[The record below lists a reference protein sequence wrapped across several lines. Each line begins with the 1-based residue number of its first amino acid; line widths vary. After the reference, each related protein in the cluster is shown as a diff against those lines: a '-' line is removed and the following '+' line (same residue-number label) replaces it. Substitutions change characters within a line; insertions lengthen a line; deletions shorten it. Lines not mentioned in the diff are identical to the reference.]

1 MVSALTWSWAR
12 RVASVELEQQ
22 IAALHP
28 ASFAWALACTRWN
41 ATEAEEVLQSVYLSI
56 LEGRA
61 RFDGRSA
68 LKTWLFAV
76 VRNMAARAR
85 RRRWLEAR
93 APWKLLSGAEADH
106 ADPAAA
112 EERGARVRRALG
124 TLPARQREVLDLV
137 FFHEMTVEQA
147 AGVMEVSPGTAR
159 THYHR
164 GKLRLLAL
172 LGEENAP

>member
-1 MVSALTWSWAR
+1 MAPDDL
-12 RVASVELEQQ
+12 ELQ

-41 ATEAEEVLQSVYLSI
+41 AAEAEEVLQSVYLSI

-61 RFDGRSA
+61 RFDGRSSF
-68 LKTWLFAV
+68 KTWLFAV
-76 VRNMAARAR
+76 VRNMAARIR
-85 RRRWLEAR
+85 RRRWLEER
-93 APWKLLSGAEADH
+93 APWRALLGGGREPEPLERLASEQ
-106 ADPAAA
+106 
-112 EERGARVRRALG
+112 RGAHIRRALG

-147 AGVMEVSPGTAR
+147 AEVMGVGTGTAR

-164 GKLRLLAL
+164 GKLRLLEL
-172 LGEENAP
+172 LGPEDPR

>member
-1 MVSALTWSWAR
+1 MS
-12 RVASVELEQQ
+12 SVELEQQ

-41 ATEAEEVLQSVYLSI
+41 THEAEEVLQSVYLSI

-61 RFDGRSA
+61 RFDGRASF
-68 LKTWLFAV
+68 KTWLFAV
-76 VRNMAARAR
+76 VRNMAARAKG
-85 RRRWLEAR
+85 RRWLEER
-93 APWKLLSGAEADH
+93 APWKLLGGSSSGVVV
-106 ADPAAA
+106 DPVLT
-112 EERGARVRRALG
+112 EERGARVRHALG

-147 AGVMEVSPGTAR
+147 AEVMEVSTGTAR

-164 GKLRLLAL
+164 GKLRLLEL
-172 LGEENAP
+172 LGTEDLP

>member
-1 MVSALTWSWAR
+1 
-12 RVASVELEQQ
+12 VAADELERQ

-28 ASFAWALACTRWN
+28 ASFAWALACARWN
-41 ATEAEEVLQSVYLSI
+41 TVEAEEVLQSVYLSI

-61 RFDGRSA
+61 RFDGRSSFR
-68 LKTWLFAV
+68 TWLFAV
-76 VRNMAARAR
+76 VRNVAAHTR

-93 APWKLLSGAEADH
+93 MPWRLFTAEEHEA
-106 ADPAAA
+106 ADPVLG
-112 EERGARVRRALG
+112 EERGARVRSALG
-124 TLPARQREVLDLV
+124 MLPARQREVLDLV

-147 AGVMEVSPGTAR
+147 AEVMEVSTGTAR

-172 LGEENAP
+172 LGSEDVP

>member
-1 MVSALTWSWAR
+1 VALPD
-12 RVASVELEQQ
+12 LEQQ

-41 ATEAEEVLQSVYLSI
+41 AAEAEEVLQSAYLSI

-68 LKTWLFAV
+68 FKTWLFSV
-76 VRNMAARAR
+76 VRNTASQGR
-85 RRRWLEAR
+85 RRRWLERRLPWTALAR
-93 APWKLLSGAEADH
+93 REQPETGALDVL
-106 ADPAAA
+106 AAR
-112 EERGARVRRALG
+112 ERGARVRRALG
-124 TLPARQREVLDLV
+124 ELASRQREVLDLV
-137 FFHEMTVEQA
+137 FFHELSVEEA
-147 AGVMEVSPGTAR
+147 ASVMGVSLGTAR

-172 LGEENAP
+172 LGPEDVP

>member
-1 MVSALTWSWAR
+1 
-12 RVASVELEQQ
+12 VASVELERQ

-41 ATEAEEVLQSVYLSI
+41 AAEAEEVLQSTYLSI

-68 LKTWLFAV
+68 FRTWLFAV
-76 VRNMAARAR
+76 VRNVAARAR
-85 RRRWLEAR
+85 RRRWLESR
-93 APWKLLSGAEADH
+93 EPWRLLLGSTGP
-106 ADPAAA
+106 DPAEPVLAK
-112 EERGARVRRALG
+112 ERGARVRRALG

-137 FFHEMTVEQA
+137 FFHEMTVEEA
-147 AGVMEVSPGTAR
+147 AEVMQVSTGTAR

-172 LGEENAP
+172 LGTEDPT

>member
-1 MVSALTWSWAR
+1 MS
-12 RVASVELEQQ
+12 SVELERQ

-41 ATEAEEVLQSVYLSI
+41 AAEAEEVLQSVYLSI

-68 LKTWLFAV
+68 FKTWLFAV

-93 APWKLLSGAEADH
+93 VPWRMLLGSESEL
-106 ADPAAA
+106 ADPIGT
-112 EERGARVRRALG
+112 EERGARIRRALG

-137 FFHEMTVEQA
+137 FFHEMTVEKA
-147 AGVMEVSPGTAR
+147 AEVMEVSTGTAR

-164 GKLRLLAL
+164 GKLRLLEL
-172 LGEENAP
+172 LGEEDVA

>member
-1 MVSALTWSWAR
+1 
-12 RVASVELEQQ
+12 VAPAELEQQ

-41 ATEAEEVLQSVYLSI
+41 AAEAEEVLQSVYLSI

-61 RFDGRSA
+61 RFDGRSTF
-68 LKTWLFAV
+68 KTWLFAV
-76 VRNMAARAR
+76 

-93 APWKLLSGAEADH
+93 APWRLLLGRHAEPVDPLTSRETGA
-106 ADPAAA
+106 
-112 EERGARVRRALG
+112 GVRRALG
-124 TLPARQREVLDLV
+124 MLPPRQREVLDLV

-147 AGVMEVSPGTAR
+147 SEVMEVSIGTAR

-164 GKLRLLAL
+164 GKLRLLEL
-172 LGEENAP
+172 LGSEDLP

>member
-1 MVSALTWSWAR
+1 VSKG
-12 RVASVELEQQ
+12 ELEQQ
-22 IAALHP
+22 VAALHP

-68 LKTWLFAV
+68 FKTWLFAV

-93 APWKLLSGAEADH
+93 APWKLLLGTEAETS
-106 ADPAAA
+106 DPITS
-112 EERGARVRRALG
+112 EERGARIRRALG

-147 AGVMEVSPGTAR
+147 AEVMEVSTGTAR

-164 GKLRLLAL
+164 GKLRLLQL
-172 LGEENAP
+172 LGEEDVA

>member
-1 MVSALTWSWAR
+1 M
-12 RVASVELEQQ
+12 ASLELERQ

-41 ATEAEEVLQSVYLSI
+41 AADAEEVLQSAYLSI

-61 RFDGRSA
+61 RFDGRSTFR
-68 LKTWLFAV
+68 TWLFAV
-76 VRNMAARAR
+76 VRNIAARAR
-85 RRRWLEAR
+85 RRRWLESREPWR
-93 APWKLLSGAEADH
+93 ALLGASAP
-106 ADPAAA
+106 DPVEPVLA

-137 FFHEMTVEQA
+137 FFHEMTVEEA
-147 AGVMEVSPGTAR
+147 AEVMGVSIGTAR

-172 LGEENAP
+172 LGTEDLP

>member
-1 MVSALTWSWAR
+1 
-12 RVASVELEQQ
+12 VASVKLEQQ

-41 ATEAEEVLQSVYLSI
+41 TPEAEEVLQSVYLSI

-61 RFDGRSA
+61 RFDGRSSF
-68 LKTWLFAV
+68 KTWLFAV

-85 RRRWLEAR
+85 RRRWLEER
-93 APWKLLSGAEADH
+93 APWRMLGGGAVVSEIDPVLS
-106 ADPAAA
+106 

-124 TLPARQREVLDLV
+124 TLPARQREVIDLV

-147 AGVMEVSPGTAR
+147 AEVMDVSAGTAR

-164 GKLRLLAL
+164 GKLRLLEL
-172 LGEENAP
+172 LGTEDLP

>member
-1 MVSALTWSWAR
+1 
-12 RVASVELEQQ
+12 VASVELEQQ

-28 ASFAWALACTRWN
+28 ASFAWALACTRWD
-41 ATEAEEVLQSVYLSI
+41 AAEAEEVLQSVYLSI

-61 RFDGRSA
+61 RFDGRST

-93 APWKLLSGAEADH
+93 APWRLLFGPDVDH
-106 ADPAAA
+106 ADPVAA
-112 EERGARVRRALG
+112 EERGAQVRRALC

-137 FFHEMTVEQA
+137 FFHEMTVEHA
-147 AGVMEVSPGTAR
+147 AEVMEVSTGTAR

-164 GKLRLLAL
+164 GKLRLLEL
-172 LGEENAP
+172 LGTEDLP

>member
-1 MVSALTWSWAR
+1 MAP
-12 RVASVELEQQ
+12 VELEQQ

-41 ATEAEEVLQSVYLSI
+41 AADAEEVLQSVYLSI

-61 RFDGRSA
+61 RFDGRSSF
-68 LKTWLFAV
+68 KTWLFAV

-85 RRRWLEAR
+85 RRQWLEER
-93 APWKLLSGAEADH
+93 APWRLLPGSAGEART
-106 ADPAAA
+106 ADPVVV
-112 EERGARVRRALG
+112 EQRGARVRRALG

-147 AGVMEVSPGTAR
+147 AEVMDV
-159 THYHR
+159 
-164 GKLRLLAL
+164 
-172 LGEENAP
+172 

>member
-1 MVSALTWSWAR
+1 
-12 RVASVELEQQ
+12 VASVELQQQ

-41 ATEAEEVLQSVYLSI
+41 AVEAEEVLQSVYLSI

-68 LKTWLFAV
+68 FKTWLFAV

-93 APWKLLSGAEADH
+93 APWAMLLGSHTETT
-106 ADPAAA
+106 DPVTV

-147 AGVMEVSPGTAR
+147 AEVMEVSTGTAR

-164 GKLRLLAL
+164 GKLRLLEL
-172 LGEENAP
+172 LGEEDLP

>member
-1 MVSALTWSWAR
+1 
-12 RVASVELEQQ
+12 VASVELEQQ

-28 ASFAWALACTRWN
+28 ASFAWALACTQWN

-93 APWKLLSGAEADH
+93 VPWKMPEADH
-106 ADPAAA
+106 ADPVAA

-124 TLPARQREVLDLV
+124 TLPVRQREVLDLV

-147 AGVMEVSPGTAR
+147 AAVMEVSTGTAR

-164 GKLRLLAL
+164 GKLRLLDL
-172 LGEENAP
+172 LGPEELS

>member
-1 MVSALTWSWAR
+1 MASA
-12 RVASVELEQQ
+12 ELEQQ

-41 ATEAEEVLQSVYLSI
+41 VADAEEVLQSVYLSI

-61 RFDGRSA
+61 RFDGRSTF
-68 LKTWLFAV
+68 KTWLFAV
-76 VRNMAARAR
+76 VRNAAARAG

-93 APWKLLSGAEADH
+93 APWRLLVGRD
-106 ADPAAA
+106 ADPEEPLAAR
-112 EERGARVRRALG
+112 EKGAAVRRALAI
-124 TLPARQREVLDLV
+124 LPARQREVLDLV

-147 AGVMEVSPGTAR
+147 AQVMAVSTGTAR

-164 GKLRLLAL
+164 GKLRLLEL
-172 LGEENAP
+172 LGSEDLA

>member
-1 MVSALTWSWAR
+1 
-12 RVASVELEQQ
+12 VAPVKLEQQ

-41 ATEAEEVLQSVYLSI
+41 TAEAEEVLQSVYLSV

-61 RFDGRSA
+61 RFDGRSSF
-68 LKTWLFAV
+68 KTWLFAV

-85 RRRWLEAR
+85 RRRWLEER
-93 APWKLLSGAEADH
+93 WKTFGGTAVGAAV
-106 ADPAAA
+106 DPVLAQ
-112 EERGARVRRALG
+112 ERGARVRHALG
-124 TLPARQREVLDLV
+124 MLPARQREVLDLV

-147 AGVMEVSPGTAR
+147 AEVMAVSTGTAR

-164 GKLRLLAL
+164 GKLRLLEL
-172 LGEENAP
+172 LGTEDLP

>member
-1 MVSALTWSWAR
+1 
-12 RVASVELEQQ
+12 VASVELERQ

-41 ATEAEEVLQSVYLSI
+41 AAEAEEVLQSAYLSI

-68 LKTWLFAV
+68 FRTWLFAV
-76 VRNMAARAR
+76 VRNVAAGAR
-85 RRRWLEAR
+85 RRRWLESR
-93 APWKLLSGAEADH
+93 APWRVLLGGSTP
-106 ADPAAA
+106 DPVEPVLAK
-112 EERGARVRRALG
+112 ERGARVRRALG

-137 FFHEMTVEQA
+137 FFHEMTVEEA
-147 AGVMEVSPGTAR
+147 AKVMGVSTGTAR
-159 THYHR
+159 AHYHR

-172 LGEENAP
+172 LGREDLP